1 MYLTSLNK
9 VAQSVCTHR
18 YTIKQI
24 CSVNLT
30 VEIYVFLKIKCF
42 HNGLGNSYSH
52 LCLQASDFADQMTY
66 FFSLNKEHI
75 AFKCPIKQNIILLQ
89 W

>member
-9 VAQSVCTHR
+9 VAQSVCTHY

-24 CSVNLT
+24 YSVNLT

-66 FFSLNKEHI
+66 FFSLNKEPV
-75 AFKCPIKQNIILLQ
+75 AFKCLIKQKIILLQ